1 LKKLQLY
8 GLPRLKNIPTGIQHL
23 EKLEVL
29 LIRSMQVEYLQHKS
43 PEDWNWIM
51 EHVPFVEIS
60 TSDGNI
66 VPDS

>member
-1 LKKLQLY
+1 
-8 GLPRLKNIPTGIQHL
+8 
-23 EKLEVL
+23 
-29 LIRSMQVEYLQHKS
+29 MQVEYLQHKS